1 MFDWLGEIING
12 IGTSI
17 SSAFQALW
25 TEVSGSMWNIFL
37 KWIYSAIYTAIA
49 KFFASIGSLGVEIFE
64 LSWVEAA
71 LKLFSLVG
79 WALFVAGLV
88 VAVFD
93 LAIEYQGQGRINIRT
108 AALNLIKGFF
118 AVSLFTVLP
127 VELYKFCVTLQ
138 NTFSGDLVYVF
149 TGEKSKGLGEES
161 MSALKAAFEI
171 TVELNFSVF
180 NLLAMIAL
188 AYCVIKLFFANI
200 KRGGILLTQIA
211 VGTLHMFSIPRGYT
225 DGFNQW
231 CKQVIALCLTAFMQ
245 TTLLFLGLMTFSTN
259 MLLGLGIMLA
269 ANEVPRVAQQFGLDT
284 SIKVNMMNVVHSTTT
299 AVNLTRSIFRK

>member
-1 MFDWLGEIING
+1 MFDWLGDILNG
-12 IGTSI
+12 IGTAI
-17 SSAFQALW
+17 GTAFQTLW
-25 TEVSGSMWNIFL
+25 TEVSNTLWDIFL
-37 KWIYSAIYTAIA
+37 RWIYTAIYGA
-49 KFFASIGSLGVEIFE
+49 IAEFFTSIGNMGVELFD
-64 LSWVEAA
+64 LSWVQAA
-71 LKLFSLVG
+71 LKLFTLVG

-93 LAIEYQGQGRINIRT
+93 LAIEYQGQGRVNIRT

-118 AVSLFTVLP
+118 AVSLFTTLP

-138 NTFSGDLVYVF
+138 NTFAGDLTQVF
-149 TGEKSKGLGEES
+149 TGKPR
-161 MSALKAAFEI
+161 
-171 TVELNFSVF
+171 VELGALSLTILNGSFAVVANVF

-211 VGTLHMFSIPRGYT
+211 VGTLYMFSIPRGYT
-225 DGFNQW
+225 DGFDQW
-231 CKQVIALCLTAFMQ
+231 MKQVIALCLTAFMQ

-259 MLLGLGIMLA
+259 MLLGLGVMLS
-269 ANEVPRVAQQFGLDT
+269 ANEVPRIAQQFGLDT
-284 SIKVNMMNVVHSTTT
+284 SVKVNMMSVVHSTTS

>member
-1 MFDWLGEIING
+1 MFDWLGDILNG
-12 IGTSI
+12 IGTAI
-17 SSAFQALW
+17 GTAFQTLW
-25 TEVSGSMWNIFL
+25 TEVSNTLWDIFL
-37 KWIYSAIYTAIA
+37 RWIYTAIYGA
-49 KFFASIGSLGVEIFE
+49 IAEFFTSIGNMGVEIFE
-64 LSWVEAA
+64 LSWVQAA
-71 LKLFSLVG
+71 LKLFTLVG

-93 LAIEYQGQGRINIRT
+93 LAIEYQGQGRVNIRT

-118 AVSLFTVLP
+118 AVSLFTTLP

-138 NTFSGDLVYVF
+138 NTFAGDLTQVF
-149 TGEKSKGLGEES
+149 TGKPR
-161 MSALKAAFEI
+161 
-171 TVELNFSVF
+171 VELGALSLTILNGSFAVVANVF

-211 VGTLHMFSIPRGYT
+211 VGTLYMFSIPRGYT
-225 DGFNQW
+225 DGFDQW
-231 CKQVIALCLTAFMQ
+231 MKQVIALCLTAFMQ

-259 MLLGLGIMLA
+259 MLLGLGVMLS
-269 ANEVPRVAQQFGLDT
+269 ANEVPRIAQQFGLDT
-284 SIKVNMMNVVHSTTT
+284 SVKVNMMSVVHSTTS